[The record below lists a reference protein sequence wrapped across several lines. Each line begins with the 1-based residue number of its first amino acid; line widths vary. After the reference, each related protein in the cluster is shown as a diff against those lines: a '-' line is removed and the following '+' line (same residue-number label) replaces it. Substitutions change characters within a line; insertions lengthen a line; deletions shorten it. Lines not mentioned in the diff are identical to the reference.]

1 MLGLPWWA
9 WLLLGLVAFL
19 WIAFL
24 AARSWRRTIRL
35 EFMEFLRQEA
45 PEVEILTEL
54 EHELAVMVR
63 GGGDGTLR
71 LDRLYREGS
80 RLKPEDTA
88 GRKDLFNRLLAVL
101 RESPDIGRLESEEDR
116 RRILPRLVTDSFLR
130 QIRAE
135 MSGEVLP
142 ALPLGVPG
150 LSVVLVLDGETA
162 VAYLSEGQLSAIGLT
177 PEEGLE
183 LARQNLARS
192 FESAIVRRALT
203 DGSLNVV
210 KAGDSFDA
218 ARLLLVPGALAPG
231 EQVVALIPDRDTLV
245 VTSVPKDGNW
255 SGLRKLA
262 RAAAGEPLWTE
273 PLVVTADGVST
284 IRP

>member
-9 WLLLGLVAFL
+9 WLLLGVVAFL
-19 WIAFL
+19 WVAFV

-35 EFMEFLRQEA
+35 EFVEFLRREA

-54 EHELAVMVR
+54 DHELAVKVR
-63 GGGDGTLR
+63 GGGEGTLR

-80 RLKPEDTA
+80 QLKLEDTVA
-88 GRKDLFNRLLAVL
+88 RKDLFKRLLAVL

-130 QIRAE
+130 QIRTE

-162 VAYLSEGQLSAIGLT
+162 VAYLPLLSHPRPGTAIGRVC
-177 PEEGLE
+177 GNW
-183 LARQNLARS
+183 QKQ
-192 FESAIVRRALT
+192 RRASLFGPNHSWSLRKECRPSVRESGHAARLQVHR
-203 DGSLNVV
+203 DRHGS
-210 KAGDSFDA
+210 AA
-218 ARLLLVPGALAPG
+218 ARLLRVTTDGLSPRNDGWGRPDGRPTLTH
-231 EQVVALIPDRDTLV
+231 VARMCYIEP
-245 VTSVPKDGNW
+245 
-255 SGLRKLA
+255 A
-262 RAAAGEPLWTE
+262 RPR
-273 PLVVTADGVST
+273 
-284 IRP
+284 RPHVDHHHPPSR

>member
-9 WLLLGLVAFL
+9 WLLLGVVAFL
-19 WIAFL
+19 WVAFV

-35 EFMEFLRQEA
+35 EFIEFLRREA
-45 PEVEILTEL
+45 PEVEILNEL
-54 EHELAVMVR
+54 EHELVVKVR

-88 GRKDLFNRLLAVL
+88 RREDLFNRLLAVL

-135 MSGEVLP
+135 MAGEVLP

-245 VTSVPKDGNW
+245 VTSAPRDGNW
-255 SGLRKLA
+255 AGLRKLA

-273 PLVVTADGVST
+273 PLVVTAEGVST
-284 IRP
+284 IRL